1 MKLLLYDSDSLD
13 SVTNTLMLNASVDRI
28 ILSKTFDGSLLYIY
42 FFVYSNLNY
51 WPIVMYITLCESV
64 RGKEKV
70 QKN

>member
-1 MKLLLYDSDSLD
+1 
-13 SVTNTLMLNASVDRI
+13 MLNASVDRI